1 MERVYTIDEI
11 RETVKPVAEKYGIDT
26 VWLFGS
32 YARGEATAD
41 SDVDLLVNY
50 RQGLGL
56 KFVGFVC
63 DLEDKLGVHVDVLTK
78 DGLYLS
84 QERGSK
90 TSLIKNIERDRRLLV
105 GQQC

>member
-1 MERVYTIDEI
+1 MERIYTIDEI
-11 RETVKPVAEKYGIDT
+11 REKVRPIAEKYGIDT

-50 RQGLGL
+50 KQGLGL

-63 DLEDKLGVHVDVLTK
+63 DLEDDLGVHVDVLTN

-84 QERGSK
+84 PERSSK

-105 GQQC
+105 G